1 MERMFVFKEVNSV
14 GRKASARFTEG
25 ETATVNAFNIHCCT
39 FKIVDFINNNIV
51 FTLSYLLLYSVFNV
65 QQ

>member
-39 FKIVDFINNNIV
+39 LK
-51 FTLSYLLLYSVFNV
+51 TE
-65 QQ
+65 